1 MTKKRLKNRFKMT
14 RKRPQT
20 IQNKMTSKW
29 MENDYKNIWLG

>member
-1 MTKKRLKNRFKMT
+1 MT

-29 MENDYKNIWLG
+29 MENDCKNYHIFFINLQAF